1 MFNRPHHQRIAH
13 VLSALD
19 GSVLAQNACWFA
31 GGTCIALK
39 FGEYR
44 ESVDIDFL
52 VSDPSGYRELRQLLT
67 GLDGLEPITRPGAM
81 PLELLRDVRA
91 DQYGIRTLVRMDGHA
106 IRLEIV
112 REARITLQA
121 SERKDQICGVHTLTL
136 LDLAASKILANAD
149 RQADDGVFSRD
160 IIDLAM
166 MNLKLPQLGAALE
179 KATEAYGIAVAKD
192 LTKAID
198 KMQNRPGWLER
209 CMQAMAIETPRA
221 ALLEKIRKLRRA
233 LPA

>member
-31 GGTCIALK
+31 GGTC
-39 FGEYR
+39 
-44 ESVDIDFL
+44 
-52 VSDPSGYRELRQLLT
+52 
-67 GLDGLEPITRPGAM
+67 
-81 PLELLRDVRA
+81 
-91 DQYGIRTLVRMDGHA
+91 
-106 IRLEIV
+106 
-112 REARITLQA
+112 
-121 SERKDQICGVHTLTL
+121 
-136 LDLAASKILANAD
+136 
-149 RQADDGVFSRD
+149 
-160 IIDLAM
+160 
-166 MNLKLPQLGAALE
+166 
-179 KATEAYGIAVAKD
+179 IAVAKD

-221 ALLEKIRKLRRA
+221 ALWEKIRKLRRA